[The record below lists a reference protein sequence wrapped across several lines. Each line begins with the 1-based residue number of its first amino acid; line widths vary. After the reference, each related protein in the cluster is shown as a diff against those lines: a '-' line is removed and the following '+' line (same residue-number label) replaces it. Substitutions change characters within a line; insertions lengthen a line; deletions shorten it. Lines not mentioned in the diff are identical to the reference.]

1 MRKTLIAFAVIVI
14 AACTGCCSNLS
25 REGAYHDGVK
35 QLIIESGLL
44 DEYEGYLEADASIKE
59 GTKKIRK
66 GTATEL
72 RALIAEEDKAL
83 KAKD

>member
-1 MRKTLIAFAVIVI
+1 MRKALIAFAVVVI
-14 AACTGCCSNLS
+14 TTCSGCRSNLS

-35 QLIIESGLL
+35 QLVIESGLL

-59 GTKKIRK
+59 GTKKVRK

-83 KAKD
+83 KEKD

>member
-1 MRKTLIAFAVIVI
+1 MRKSLIAFAII
-14 AACTGCCSNLS
+14 AITACTGCCSNLS

-35 QLIIESGLL
+35 QLVIESGLL
-44 DEYEGYLEADASIKE
+44 GEYEGYLEADASIKE

-72 RALIAEEDKAL
+72 RALIAEEEKAL
-83 KAKD
+83 QDKD